1 MKTNL
6 ERIKKDIEELSSI
19 IRHPAGSLTRWSF
32 TKEGREPGNI

>member
-19 IRHPAGSLTRWSF
+19 IRHPAGVLRD
-32 TKEGREPGNI
+32 GPLQRRAGEPGNI